1 MLPNTD
7 VFQLVQFTHMQ
18 THVIC
23 IILYVASCDFY
34 SKHLNDD
41 DDYNKVVPIHH
52 FLLEH

>member
-1 MLPNTD
+1 
-7 VFQLVQFTHMQ
+7 MQ

-23 IILYVASCDFY
+23 IIIYVAGCDFY

-41 DDYNKVVPIHH
+41 DYNKVVPINH